1 MERASR
7 TEGEREP
14 IEARR
19 RRRRR
24 RRRAVTASFS
34 NRLFAFSG
42 AVGLGVVGAKMG
54 RGEEACGRGGIEI
67 GLARLVRP
75 SPIVKILRDLLCLCE
90 TINNVAV
97 LAGCPSREP
106 NELT

>member
-7 TEGEREP
+7 IEGEREP

-75 SPIVKILRDLLCLCE
+75 SPIVKILRDLFVFAKL
-90 TINNVAV
+90 
-97 LAGCPSREP
+97 
-106 NELT
+106 